1 LGQKAGKVADFRLG
15 GQPQSGYIVLMHQ
28 LLGAGKPCF
37 KFGCWEAAVGDCLSV
52 HLGFDLGFN

>member
-1 LGQKAGKVADFRLG
+1 V
-15 GQPQSGYIVLMHQ
+15 HQ

-37 KFGCWEAAVGDCLSV
+37 KFGCWEAALGDCLSV